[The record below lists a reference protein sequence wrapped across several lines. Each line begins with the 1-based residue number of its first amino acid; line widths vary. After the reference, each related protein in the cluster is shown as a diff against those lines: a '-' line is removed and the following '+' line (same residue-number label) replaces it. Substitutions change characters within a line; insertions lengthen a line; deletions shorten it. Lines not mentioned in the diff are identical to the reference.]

1 MVRKDKKTTSVLMT
15 RLLKR
20 SVFKSWLQ
28 FLAVILITGIAVT
41 LYVGLTSNAASF
53 ASRVN
58 KLYQDG
64 NVADIWTTVT
74 EEDTNDLDYIN
85 SAIGVDGKTETRY
98 SISSKLNSF
107 NATALISSELPTVN
121 KVATTDNT
129 ATTDFFLIDER
140 LLNNANSSQSE
151 SVAWKDENGNYAS
164 VPVNISF
171 FAFRDVLKTI
181 KVIPEAYLTNPN
193 IPTDVANV
201 LRQKTAADVFAT
213 CLKADKQNVFA
224 DNYLPFNFKITGSMT
239 CPENVRS
246 AAVNASS
253 FYLDYDLLINGIK
266 QLSVSNYD
274 KPQLLAYTDTADLF
288 WRIALNTTD
297 IFDSVVDNIC
307 NSFKVNQYISKVGNG
322 INAGAS
328 IEKINKYYTDKTSN
342 NLLMCNGIDN
352 LPSNVAVQSD
362 IVQARQLAYIFP
374 IVFFL
379 VAILVVLTTLSQII
393 LKDRIQIG
401 TMKALG
407 ISKARITLHYLN
419 LIMIVVGIGIAI
431 GVILG
436 PFILPGVMNQKYA
449 ILYSLP
455 AMNYTISWL
464 ETILSTIVCLGI
476 SALVAYLVVRKEVN
490 LTPSQSMRPA
500 VPKMIKAKERDLEKK
515 RSGRALSIHMAFRNI
530 RINIAKSIMVIIG
543 VMGCTALLVC
553 GFGIDDTL
561 NHGVEH
567 DLNNFYTAD
576 IICDY
581 SNNQSQKEELLS
593 VSGVT
598 KAEEF
603 SIFPITVKNGN
614 KSFQTSTYVVE
625 HESEYFRFDNDY
637 KFEGKI
643 IVTTKVAREI
653 GCKVGDLISFSTLG
667 MNYSGEVGFV
677 MDCFYLNGLYIDGSI
692 SQFSELSKIKTN
704 VCLSIDK
711 SVGEDTVKTNLSHV
725 EGISAIRLRSENIE
739 LVNRYISSISLMT
752 LTVKIFA
759 ILLAV
764 VVLYN
769 LALLNYKERIRD
781 IATLKV
787 LGFNRTEIARTLVL
801 EIMFLTIIGVAFG
814 LLLGMPME
822 ILVLMVNITPLV
834 EFLYT
839 VYPLTYVISFLITIG
854 TALIVNI
861 WVANKT
867 RKVAMVESL
876 KSIE

>member
-1 MVRKDKKTTSVLMT
+1 MVKKDKKSTSVLMT

-53 ASRVN
+53 AKRVN

-64 NVADIWTTVT
+64 NVGDIWTTVT
-74 EEDTNDLDYIN
+74 EEDTNDLSYIN
-85 SAIGVDGKTETRY
+85 SAIGSDGKTESRY

-121 KVATTDNT
+121 KT
-129 ATTDFFLIDER
+129 ATTDSVETSNFFLIDER
-140 LLNNANSSQSE
+140 LLSNTNSSQSE
-151 SVAWKDENGNYAS
+151 SVPWKDQNGNYSS

-171 FAFRDVLKTI
+171 FAFRDVLETI
-181 KVIPEAYLTNPN
+181 KVIPESYLTNLPVD
-193 IPTDVANV
+193 IANS
-201 LRQKTAADVFAT
+201 LREKTAADVFAT
-213 CLKADKQNVFA
+213 CLKQDKTNVFA
-224 DNYLPFNFKITGSMT
+224 DNYLPFDFKITGSMT

-246 AAVNASS
+246 ASVNASS

-266 QLSVSNYD
+266 QLAVSNYD
-274 KPQLLAYTDTADLF
+274 KPQLLSYTDTADLF
-288 WRIALNTTD
+288 WRIALNTTN
-297 IFDSVVDNIC
+297 IFDTVVDNIC
-307 NSFKVNQYISKVGNG
+307 TSFKVNQYISKVGNG
-322 INAGAS
+322 VNAADS
-328 IEKINKYYTDKTSN
+328 ITKINKYYTNKVSN

-407 ISKARITLHYLN
+407 ISKTRITTHYLN
-419 LIMIVVGIGIAI
+419 LIMIVVGIGVAI
-431 GVILG
+431 GIVLG

-455 AMNYTISWL
+455 EMSYTLAWL
-464 ETILSTIVCLGI
+464 ETIVSTIVCLGI
-476 SALVAYLVVRKEVN
+476 SAFVAYLVVRKEVN

-567 DLNNFYTAD
+567 DLNSFYTAD

-603 SIFPITVKNGN
+603 SILPSTVKNGI
-614 KSFQTSTYVVE
+614 KSLQTSTYVME
-625 HESEYFRFDNDY
+625 HNSEYFHFDNNY
-637 KFEGKI
+637 KFDGKV

-667 MNYSGEVGFV
+667 MNYSGEVGFI
-677 MDCFYLNGLYIDGSI
+677 MNCFYLNGIYIDNSL
-692 SQFSELSKIKTN
+692 SQYSELAKIKTN
-704 VCLSIDK
+704 VCVSIDK
-711 SVGEDTVKTNLSHV
+711 TLGEDTVKANLGKV
-725 EGISAIRLRSENIE
+725 DGISAIRLRSENID

-801 EIMFLTIIGVAFG
+801 EIMFLTIIGVVFG
-814 LLLGMPME
+814 LFLGMPME